1 MNTNTTSWATGK
13 AAEQKFAKFIPN
25 PVFATDEQDINE
37 HWDVATPSGIKYD
50 VKSMKRYRRS
60 DPSPTDR
67 LHYVELR
74 NVHGKAGWLYGK
86 ADYIVFETRSWWILV
101 NRAKLVEF
109 IEGVIWEGE
118 ELTEKPEPYKLYRRE
133 GRQDLM
139 TVIPTVDLLS
149 LADDVKKR
157 NE

>member
-1 MNTNTTSWATGK
+1 MNTNTTSWKTGK
-13 AAEQKFAKFIPN
+13 AAEQEFAKFIPN

-60 DPSPTDR
+60 DPHPTDR

-74 NVHGKAGWLYGK
+74 NVHGKLGWLYGK
-86 ADYIVFETRSWWILV
+86 ADYIVFETRSWWICV
-101 NRAKLVEF
+101 NRAKLAEF
-109 IEGVIWEGE
+109 IEGVIWGE
-118 ELTEKPEPYKLYRRE
+118 ETTEKPEPYKLYRRE

-149 LADDVKKR
+149 LAEDVKKK
-157 NE
+157 